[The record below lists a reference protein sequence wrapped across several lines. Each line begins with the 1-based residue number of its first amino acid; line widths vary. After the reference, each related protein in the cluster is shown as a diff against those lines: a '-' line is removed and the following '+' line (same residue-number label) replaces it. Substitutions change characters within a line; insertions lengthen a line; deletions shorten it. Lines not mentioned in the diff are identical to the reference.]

1 MVLSELAIYGI
12 GQIVHN
18 AGPGG
23 AILAFLVGG
32 FVMYLTMLCLGELS
46 VAMPEAGSFK
56 AMQANLFHLVLVL
69 LSVGCIG

>member
-1 MVLSELAIYGI
+1 MGS

-32 FVMYLTMLCLGELS
+32 FVLLVDSYAPHPVIFLYVLTGFHSEFLIISGGCDTYSVYLL
-46 VAMPEAGSFK
+46 
-56 AMQANLFHLVLVL
+56 
-69 LSVGCIG
+69 